1 LVNDG
6 AAAAACVGVVKTYA
20 TDTGRVEALRGV
32 DAEFPRAAVSAVVGA
47 SGSGKSTLLRL
58 LAALDRPDAG
68 DVLVGRVAVSG
79 LAPTALRGIR
89 RELVG
94 YVFQRPSD
102 NFIPYLTVGEH
113 LRLAGAVDED
123 EAAEALDLLGLG
135 MRRNRL
141 PGELSGGEQQRA
153 AFAQVLVSG
162 ASLVVADEPTAE
174 LDARSSAAL
183 LEALGALARRGSTF
197 VVATHDRAV
206 TGVADDAIELEHG
219 RVKGAAAFRDGEPER
234 ALAARRRPPAGP
246 VVAEA
251 VEVVKRFGLG
261 GEEVAA
267 VDGVSIA
274 VRAGELAA
282 LVGRSGSGKTT
293 LLNLLA
299 GWEHPDGGRVRIAG
313 LADGARGA
321 AVPWSEVAVLPQR
334 FGLLPELT
342 VRENVEYPARLAGR
356 LDEARLWTDE
366 LLGALDLHPFEDRFP
381 LETSIGQQQRAAL
394 CRALAL
400 RPPLLLADEPTGH
413 QDAGSALAVVCALRA
428 VAERGTACL
437 VATHDEEIAAL
448 FDTTHAMAGGR
459 LVERAAAP

>member
-1 LVNDG
+1 MASDG
-6 AAAAACVGVVKTYA
+6 APAATCVGVVKTYA
-20 TDTGRVEALRGV
+20 TDTGPVEALRGV
-32 DAEFPRAAVSAVVGA
+32 DAEFPRAAVSAIVGA

-68 DVLVGRVAVSG
+68 EVLVGRVAVSG
-79 LAPTALRGIR
+79 LAPTALRSVR

-113 LRLAGAVDED
+113 LRLGGAVDED
-123 EAAEALDLLGLG
+123 EAAEVLDLLGI
-135 MRRNRL
+135 RAQRKRL

-183 LEALGALARRGSTF
+183 LDTLRALARRGVTV

-206 TGVADDAIELEHG
+206 TRMADDAIELEHG
-219 RVKGAAAFRDGEPER
+219 RVKGAAALLDGEPQR
-234 ALAARRRPPAGP
+234 ALAARRRPPAGA

-251 VEVVKRFGLG
+251 VEVVKTFGRG
-261 GEEVAA
+261 GEGVAA
-267 VDGVSIA
+267 VDGVSVA

-282 LVGRSGSGKTT
+282 LLGRSGSGKTT

-299 GWEHPDGGRVRIAG
+299 GWERPDAGRVRIAG
-313 LADGARGA
+313 LVQGAGGA
-321 AVPWSEVAVLPQR
+321 AVPWTEVAVLPQR

-356 LDEARLWTDE
+356 LDEARAWTDE
-366 LLGALDLHPFEDRFP
+366 LLGELGLHALADRFP
-381 LETSIGQQQRAAL
+381 LETSIGQQQRTAL

-400 RPPLLLADEPTGH
+400 RPRLLLVDEPTGH
-413 QDAGSALAVVCALRA
+413 QDAGSALAVVGALRT
-428 VAERGTACL
+428 VAEGGTACL
-437 VATHDEEIAAL
+437 VATHDEEVAAL

-459 LVERAAAP
+459 LVERMAAP